1 MKSTQWQEDRFGFM
15 EMKNNKAV
23 PTLTKTFLLLIFLC
37 KLAFSVTAQEIPNNA
52 EPLAP
57 GDAFVM
63 DHIVVGPS
71 EAVIRW
77 RIPKYYYLY
86 KEKFAFS
93 SKDFIIEGVQ
103 FPLPEIKD
111 DPFFGPSEI
120 YHNVVEATLRL
131 TPKTEGNSKGI
142 LDIAYQ
148 GCWEGG
154 VCYPLLKTSIKLSG
168 L

>member
-1 MKSTQWQEDRFGFM
+1 MVLSEIVEELQPKIGSEIHMGAWLAMTQE
-15 EMKNNKAV
+15 
-23 PTLTKTFLLLIFLC
+23 
-37 KLAFSVTAQEIPNNA
+37 
-52 EPLAP
+52 
-57 GDAFVM
+57 
-63 DHIVVGPS
+63 
-71 EAVIRW
+71 
-77 RIPKYYYLY
+77 RIN
-86 KEKFAFS
+86 EFAFS

-131 TPKTEGNSKGI
+131 APKTEGNSKGI

-154 VCYPLLKTSIKLSG
+154 VCYPL
-168 L
+168 

>member
-23 PTLTKTFLLLIFLC
+23 ATLTKTFLLLIFLC

-57 GDAFVM
+57 EDAFVM
-63 DHIVVGPS
+63 DHIVVGPY

-77 RIPKYYYLY
+77 LIPKYYYLY

>member
-1 MKSTQWQEDRFGFM
+1 MIK
-15 EMKNNKAV
+15 NKAV
-23 PTLTKTFLLLIFLC
+23 DSFIKTILLLIFLF
-37 KLAFSVTAQEIPNNA
+37 KLVFSVSAQEVPINA
-52 EPLAP
+52 DPLAP
-57 GDAFVM
+57 EDAFVM

-77 RIPKYYYLY
+77 QIPKFYYLY
-86 KEKFAFS
+86 KEKFTFV
-93 SKDFIIEGVQ
+93 SKDFIIEDIG

-120 YHNVVEATLRL
+120 YYNVVEVTLRL
-131 TPKTEGNSKGI
+131 TPKNEGNSKGV
-142 LDIAYQ
+142 LDVAYQ

-154 VCYPLLKTSIKLSG
+154 VCYPLQKTSLKLFG

>member
-1 MKSTQWQEDRFGFM
+1 MG
-15 EMKNNKAV
+15 MKNNKADA
-23 PTLTKTFLLLIFLC
+23 TLTKTFILLIFLFW
-37 KLAFSVTAQEIPNNA
+37 LAFSITAQEIPNNS

-57 GDAFVM
+57 EDAFVM
-63 DHIVVGPS
+63 DYIVVGPS
-71 EAVIRW
+71 EAGIRW
-77 RIPKYYYLY
+77 LIPKYYYLY

-93 SKDFIIEGVQ
+93 SNDFIIEDVQ

-120 YHNVVEATLRL
+120 YHNVVEVTLRL

-142 LDIAYQ
+142 LEITYQ

-154 VCYPLLKTSIKLSG
+154 VCYPLLKTSIKLAG

>member
-1 MKSTQWQEDRFGFM
+1 
-15 EMKNNKAV
+15 MKNNKAV
-23 PTLTKTFLLLIFLC
+23 ATLTKTFLLLIFLC
-37 KLAFSVTAQEIPNNA
+37 KIAFSVTAQGISINA

-57 GDAFVM
+57 EDAFVM

-77 RIPKYYYLY
+77 QIYKFYYLY
-86 KEKFAFS
+86 KDKFAFS
-93 SKDFIIEGVQ
+93 SEDFIIESVQ
-103 FPLPEIKD
+103 FTLPEIKD

-120 YHNVVEATLRL
+120 YHNAVEVTLRL
-131 TPKTEGNSKGI
+131 TPKTEGNSNGI

-154 VCYPLLKTSIKLSG
+154 VCYPLLKTSLKLSG

>member
-23 PTLTKTFLLLIFLC
+23 ATLTKTFLLLIFLC

-77 RIPKYYYLY
+77 LIRKHYYLY

-120 YHNVVEATLRL
+120 YHNVVEVTLRL
-131 TPKTEGNSKGI
+131 VPKTEGNSKGI
-142 LDIAYQ
+142 LEVTYQ

-154 VCYPLLKTSIKLSG
+154 VCYPLLKTSLKLSG

>member
-1 MKSTQWQEDRFGFM
+1 
-15 EMKNNKAV
+15 MKNNKAV
-23 PTLTKTFLLLIFLC
+23 AKLSKTFLLLIILC
-37 KLAFSVTAQEIPNNA
+37 KLASPVTAQEMPNNA

-57 GDAFVM
+57 EDAFVM

-77 RIPKYYYLY
+77 LIHKYYYLY

-120 YHNVVEATLRL
+120 YQNVVEATLHL
-131 TPKTEGNSKGI
+131 TPKIEGNSKGTV
-142 LDIAYQ
+142 DVAYQ

-154 VCYPLLKTSIKLSG
+154 VCYPLLETSIKLSG